1 MNQQDQ
7 EFESRLSLNA
17 TFFILICWILQLER
31 SRFNSEHI
39 LRKLFIG
46 DDTAGIQNIDQK
58 GQPSHLG
65 LPHVLLTF
73 IGQDNLFGGVISSVS

>member
-1 MNQQDQ
+1 M
-7 EFESRLSLNA
+7 
-17 TFFILICWILQLER
+17 ER

-58 GQPSHLG
+58 GQPSHVG

-73 IGQDNLFGGVISSVS
+73 IGQDNLFGGVISSVSCLYPKFSYLIVRTGCLECW